1 MCTKSSSVLEGLP
14 TICTHETT
22 TLPYYSAQVKWNGT
36 YCWPWWWWCCCCCCW
51 QLSRAAMPRT
61 VGIPARNGCSR
72 QSRCVGEHLRSSSAI
87 LPANIR
93 TSEHTAEGTG
103 ACRVTDAML
112 DSKLELSLL
121 LLAASAAAS
130 LATSDR
136 LLVILAFASCSRKP
150 SLAILNFSASLA
162 AFSAFVNA
170 ALSAFFAT

>member
-36 YCWPWWWWCCCCCCW
+36 YCWPWWWWCCCCCW

-72 QSRCVGEHLRSSSAI
+72 QYRCVGEHLRSSSAI

-103 ACRVTDAML
+103 ACRVIDAML
-112 DSKLELSLL
+112 DSKLELSFLGFG
-121 LLAASAAAS
+121 ASAFPLFAA
-130 LATSDR
+130 ACR
-136 LLVILAFASCSRKP
+136 LAFFVGGGAVGEC
-150 SLAILNFSASLA
+150 IGFSKGTGELES
-162 AFSAFVNA
+162 FC
-170 ALSAFFAT
+170 FFWRCT